1 MKDGS
6 EDLVLEGNVVLFLT
20 ERGKRYLVQVV
31 EGKRFHSE
39 EGYVDLSSII
49 GMPYGGS
56 VRTNIGRRWFVL
68 FPKFVQKLM
77 KVPRVTQIVYPKDLG
92 AIIMMA
98 DIHAGS
104 RVVDGGTGS
113 GVLTATIAR
122 YVSPTGEVYSYDVNE
137 RNLEAAKAQ
146 LARLGLLRYVRLKRG
161 DLTSRIDELGVDA
174 VILDIP
180 TPWLA
185 VGNAYRALRA
195 GGMLLSLS
203 PTIEQ
208 VVETVESMRETGFV
222 DVESV
227 EILLRRLRV
236 RRGMTRPEHIMR
248 AHTAYITSGR
258 KALKEVSGAMI
269 EERRLQP

>member
-1 MKDGS
+1 MKDDS
-6 EDLVLEGNVVLFLT
+6 EDLVLEGDVVLFLT

-31 EGKRFHSE
+31 EGKRFHSG

-68 FPKFVQKLM
+68 FPKFAQKIM

-98 DIHAGS
+98 DIHTGS

-146 LARLGLLRYVRLKRG
+146 LARLGLLRYVSLKQG
-161 DLTSRIDELGVDA
+161 DLTSRIDEVSVDA
-174 VILDIP
+174 VTLDIP

-208 VVETVESMRETGFV
+208 VVETVESMKETGFV
-222 DVESV
+222 DIENV

-248 AHTAYITSGR
+248 AHTTYITSGR
-258 KALKEVSGAMI
+258 KALKEVSGGMI
-269 EERRLQP
+269 GEHGLQP

>member
-1 MKDGS
+1 MKDDS
-6 EDLVLEGNVVLFLT
+6 EDLVLEGDVVLFLT
-20 ERGKRYLVQVV
+20 EKDKRYLVEVV
-31 EGKRFHSE
+31 EGRRFHSG

-49 GMPYGGS
+49 GMPYGVS
-56 VRTNIGRRWFVL
+56 VKTNIGRRWFVL
-68 FPKFVQKLM
+68 FPKFAQKLM

-137 RNLEAAKAQ
+137 KNLEAAKAQ
-146 LARLGLLRYVRLKRG
+146 LARLGLLRYVSLKQG

-185 VGNAYRALRA
+185 VGNGYRALRA
-195 GGMLLSLS
+195 GGILLSLS

-208 VVETVESMRETGFV
+208 VVETVEIMKETGFV
-222 DVESV
+222 DIENV

-248 AHTAYITSGR
+248 AHTTYLTSGR

-269 EERRLQP
+269 EEHRLQP

>member
-1 MKDGS
+1 MNYMKEGS
-6 EDLVLEGNVVLFLT
+6 EDFVLEGDVVLFLT
-20 ERGKRYLVQVV
+20 ERGKRHLVQAV
-31 EGKRFHSE
+31 EGRRFHSE
-39 EGYVDLSSII
+39 EGYVDLSSIV
-49 GMPYGGS
+49 GLPYGSS

-68 FPKFVQKLM
+68 FPKFTQSLM

-92 AIIMMA
+92 AIVVMA

-122 YVSPTGEVYSYDVNE
+122 YVRPTGEVYSYDVNK
-137 RNLEAAKAQ
+137 RNLEAARSQ
-146 LARLGLLRYVRLKRG
+146 LHRLGLLRYVRLKQG
-161 DLTSRIDELGVDA
+161 DLSSRIDELGVDA

-185 VGNAYRALRA
+185 VNNAYRSLRA
-195 GGMLLSLS
+195 GGVLLSLS

-208 VVETVESMRETGFV
+208 VVETVESMKETGFV
-222 DVESV
+222 DIENI
-227 EILLRRLRV
+227 EIFIRRLRV

-248 AHTAYITSGR
+248 AHTTYITSGR
-258 KALKEVSGAMI
+258 KASKRASGAAAK
-269 EERRLQP
+269 E